1 MKDKH
6 GYKDPVG
13 LLVQGGV
20 TECPVCGEKK
30 HSSQSLRNHL
40 NQGACGRGVD
50 CHPKAVACAAKRQEG
65 GKPARKPMN
74 DTRTVFPGCGKCA
87 IGKKKGGRHSAAC
100 EQAWKRTQ
108 ERAKRGGKE
117 EDEAVQDKGAQDAEK
132 EAEEANAAKDG
143 RDKEEEAEEEEKAE
157 STEEEEEDEDNTPPF
172 PPTAACR
179 ACRGERNTHH
189 SGTCQGKQVEYFKI
203 FPAWWGL
210 GRRDSATQR
219 RLRKIALE
227 GGVIANKPPG
237 RKALTASRAEAGR
250 RIAEVALSRARQ
262 FVRQCQSDGKI
273 DGVSPED

>member
-1 MKDKH
+1 
-6 GYKDPVG
+6 V
-13 LLVQGGV
+13 
-20 TECPVCGEKK
+20 
-30 HSSQSLRNHL
+30 
-40 NQGACGRGVD
+40 
-50 CHPKAVACAAKRQEG
+50 
-65 GKPARKPMN
+65 
-74 DTRTVFPGCGKCA
+74 
-87 IGKKKGGRHSAAC
+87 
-100 EQAWKRTQ
+100 
-108 ERAKRGGKE
+108 
-117 EDEAVQDKGAQDAEK
+117 QDAEK

-143 RDKEEEAEEEEKAE
+143 SDKEEAAEEEEMAE
-157 STEEEEEDEDNTPPF
+157 STEEEEDDEDNTPPF

-189 SGTCQGKQVEYFKI
+189 SGTCQGKQVEYFKT

-237 RKALTASRAEAGR
+237 RKALTASRAAAGR

-262 FVRQCQSDGKI
+262 FVRQCQADGKI